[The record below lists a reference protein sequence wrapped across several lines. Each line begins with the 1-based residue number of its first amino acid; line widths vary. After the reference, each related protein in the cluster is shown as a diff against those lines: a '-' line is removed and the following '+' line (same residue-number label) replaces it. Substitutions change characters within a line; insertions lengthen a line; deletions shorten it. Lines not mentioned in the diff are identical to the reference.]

1 MGLKDWKE
9 AKANKKIVKEENLI
23 NKANAQKIAKTGVVQ
38 SKEDR
43 DRLLRASSLSIA
55 DFFKDIGVDEKMGL
69 NDETVEANREKYGAN
84 TVTKIKSNGVFHRL
98 FKAFTSPFSLILLV
112 VAIISA
118 IVAWLPGGTAEDKA
132 TWWVTPLIIII
143 MVLLSGTVSF
153 VEETKSLR
161 SAASLKSMTEN
172 TSTVIRNGKVIEL
185 PNDQLVV
192 GDIVRI
198 GAGDMLPADV
208 RVVAA
213 KDLFV
218 SQSALTGE
226 QQPVE
231 KNTNSY
237 NGNLAK
243 ANPFDVSSL
252 AFEGSNVVSGSGEV
266 CIVNVG
272 NKTIFGALREKV
284 VEKKGK
290 TAFEKGVDSVA
301 KMLMSF
307 LVVMVPLIF
316 IIDGFGIHIA

>member
-161 SAASLKSMTEN
+161 
-172 TSTVIRNGKVIEL
+172 
-185 PNDQLVV
+185 
-192 GDIVRI
+192 
-198 GAGDMLPADV
+198 
-208 RVVAA
+208 
-213 KDLFV
+213 
-218 SQSALTGE
+218 
-226 QQPVE
+226 
-231 KNTNSY
+231 
-237 NGNLAK
+237 
-243 ANPFDVSSL
+243 
-252 AFEGSNVVSGSGEV
+252 
-266 CIVNVG
+266 
-272 NKTIFGALREKV
+272 
-284 VEKKGK
+284 
-290 TAFEKGVDSVA
+290 
-301 KMLMSF
+301 
-307 LVVMVPLIF
+307 
-316 IIDGFGIHIA
+316 